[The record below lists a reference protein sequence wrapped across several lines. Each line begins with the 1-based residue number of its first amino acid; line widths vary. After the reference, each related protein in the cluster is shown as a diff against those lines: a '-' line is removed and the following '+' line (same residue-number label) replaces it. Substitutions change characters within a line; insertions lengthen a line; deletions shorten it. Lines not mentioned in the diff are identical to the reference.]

1 MGVSQRRACK
11 ALGVPRTTVRYAP
24 KVDEMEAVIIAKLAQ
39 HKRNHP
45 TWGYEK
51 MTGLLRNDGFHINPK
66 RTYRL
71 CKENGWL
78 CPRRTKK
85 AKKASGDI
93 SNACYIRKASTGN
106 EVWALDFVSD
116 RTCDGKS
123 LKILTVLDEHTRE
136 ALAVKVERKMGA
148 ADVRGV
154 LLGLFMER
162 GIPAFVRSDNGSE
175 FAGRLLQEAMSAVGS
190 EVALIA
196 PGSPWQNGKNERF
209 NGILVEEVLSR
220 EVWGNLLEAQV
231 VCERWRE
238 TYNQVRPH
246 GSLGMMTPYQYALH
260 EKQRGCWFQ
269 QSNLAD

>member
-1 MGVSQRRACK
+1 MPS
-11 ALGVPRTTVRYAP
+11 L
-24 KVDEMEAVIIAKLAQ
+24 
-39 HKRNHP
+39 
-45 TWGYEK
+45 
-51 MTGLLRNDGFHINPK
+51 
-66 RTYRL
+66 
-71 CKENGWL
+71 
-78 CPRRTKK
+78 
-85 AKKASGDI
+85 
-93 SNACYIRKASTGN
+93 GN

-175 FAGRLLQEAMSAVGS
+175 FAGHLLEEAMSAVGS

-220 EVWGNLLEAQV
+220 EVWGSLLEAQV
-231 VCERWRE
+231 VCEQWRE

-246 GSLGMMTPYQYALH
+246 GSLGMMTPHQYALH

-269 QSNLAD
+269 QVKLGRLTFSLDLLFGAGLGEPKSSLTAHRAPIPYPYASFLRPVVHRPACGA

>member
-1 MGVSQRRACK
+1 
-11 ALGVPRTTVRYAP
+11 
-24 KVDEMEAVIIAKLAQ
+24 MEAVIIDKLAQ

-85 AKKASGDI
+85 PRKASGDI
-93 SNACYIRKASTGN
+93 SNACHIRKASKGN

-136 ALAVKVERKMGA
+136 ALAVRVERKMGA

-154 LLGLFMER
+154 LLGLFKKR

-175 FAGRLLQEAMSAVGS
+175 FAGHLLEEAMSAVGS

-231 VCERWRE
+231 VCEQWRE

-246 GSLGMMTPYQYALH
+246 GSLGMMTPHQYALH